1 MPLLFWSTRNSPTKT
16 TMGMITFEVTFGSS
30 EVTRMVENNRRK
42 QLFSIIADKSAEV
55 SNKEQSSLYLR
66 SVDENLNAFK
76 DFLVFYQLENIKS
89 DTIVHVTKEILIR
102 MKLRYSNC
110 RGQAYDGASNMMG
123 KHSKIQKGKSQN
135 PLPYTIKNIF
145 SAYQ

>member
-1 MPLLFWSTRNSPTKT
+1 
-16 TMGMITFEVTFGSS
+16 MGMITFEVTFGCS
-30 EVTRMVENNRRK
+30 EVTRKVENNPRK
-42 QLFSIIADKSAEV
+42 QLFSIIADKSADV

-110 RGQAYDGASNMMG
+110 RGQAYDGVSNMMG
-123 KHSKIQKGKSQN
+123 KHSKIQKDKSQN